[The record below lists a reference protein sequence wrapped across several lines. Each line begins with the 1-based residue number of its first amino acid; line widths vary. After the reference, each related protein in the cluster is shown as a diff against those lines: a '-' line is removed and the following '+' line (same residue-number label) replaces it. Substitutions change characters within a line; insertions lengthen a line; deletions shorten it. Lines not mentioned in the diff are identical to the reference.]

1 MFWLLSIIF
10 NSFGGNIISA
20 KENQGESIKALENKR
35 ILFISSYSE
44 SFITVP
50 EQLAGI
56 LSVFQSHGA
65 NVDFEYMDTKRLSSE
80 ENIQHFYTS
89 LKFKLK
95 NLPTYDAI
103 IVGDDTALQFAMD
116 KQEELFD
123 AVPIVFF
130 GINDKDRAM
139 LADALPNMAGSI
151 EETSI
156 IENLEIAYQFNSS
169 ATKVIGIVDGTL
181 TGQGDKKQLEAAS
194 RAFEA
199 LEFNTLNVSEY
210 TFEEF
215 GKILEGIGEDT
226 ILLFQSMNQD
236 SSGNYLDL
244 EDQFEFL
251 REHTRV
257 PVFRASVGG
266 IGKGLLGGRMIDYK
280 KMGVNAAETV
290 YQILTG
296 TSIDTMELVRQTP
309 YYYIFDYELIQK
321 YKIDENRIP
330 DGAVLYNKEVSP
342 LERYSKLI
350 IAAGVIF
357 LFLSIITVVLI
368 IDNIKRRKMQKELQ
382 ESHEELVS
390 IYEELTASEEELEVQ
405 YEKIEKMA
413 KHDYLTGL
421 PNRFHFV
428 ERLSRELKN
437 YSYGAVMLL
446 DIDNFKGINDTLG
459 HVYGDHLL
467 RIIAERFHKITD
479 EKLFCARLGGDEFL
493 ILLSQV
499 QEQKEI
505 DEYVKRIQM
514 LFDEAFLYEENE
526 NYISFSMGVTLYPK
540 DSNNLDQLI
549 MNADAAMYQV
559 KHGGKNNYIYYHENM
574 KNEITSKK
582 EIEGILRQALKEKGF
597 HLCYQPQVDA
607 KTGDIASFEA
617 LLRLND
623 HNISPGI
630 FIPVAEET
638 GHIIEIG
645 RWITEEAIM
654 QLDSWRKKG
663 YQEKIV
669 SINYS
674 SKQMRDKH
682 YITYLKHLLK
692 EYDISPKFIEIEI
705 TESIFLEDD
714 TQTLEFLKEL
724 KEAGIKIALD
734 DFGTGYSSLNYLTYI
749 PVDKLK
755 LDKSINDKFLLSE
768 NIGVMD
774 SIISLAHSLRLKIT
788 AEGIEDMDKYLQLRH
803 SGCDYIQG
811 YLFSKPLKAEE
822 IEKIYNRNLLER
834 MEYNMQSL
842 L

>member
-1 MFWLLSIIF
+1 
-10 NSFGGNIISA
+10 
-20 KENQGESIKALENKR
+20 
-35 ILFISSYSE
+35 
-44 SFITVP
+44 
-50 EQLAGI
+50 
-56 LSVFQSHGA
+56 
-65 NVDFEYMDTKRLSSE
+65 
-80 ENIQHFYTS
+80 
-89 LKFKLK
+89 
-95 NLPTYDAI
+95 
-103 IVGDDTALQFAMD
+103 
-116 KQEELFD
+116 
-123 AVPIVFF
+123 
-130 GINDKDRAM
+130 
-139 LADALPNMAGSI
+139 
-151 EETSI
+151 
-156 IENLEIAYQFNSS
+156 
-169 ATKVIGIVDGTL
+169 
-181 TGQGDKKQLEAAS
+181 
-194 RAFEA
+194 
-199 LEFNTLNVSEY
+199 
-210 TFEEF
+210 
-215 GKILEGIGEDT
+215 
-226 ILLFQSMNQD
+226 
-236 SSGNYLDL
+236 
-244 EDQFEFL
+244 
-251 REHTRV
+251 
-257 PVFRASVGG
+257 
-266 IGKGLLGGRMIDYK
+266 
-280 KMGVNAAETV
+280 
-290 YQILTG
+290 
-296 TSIDTMELVRQTP
+296 
-309 YYYIFDYELIQK
+309 
-321 YKIDENRIP
+321 
-330 DGAVLYNKEVSP
+330 
-342 LERYSKLI
+342 
-350 IAAGVIF
+350 
-357 LFLSIITVVLI
+357 
-368 IDNIKRRKMQKELQ
+368 
-382 ESHEELVS
+382 
-390 IYEELTASEEELEVQ
+390 
-405 YEKIEKMA
+405 
-413 KHDYLTGL
+413 
-421 PNRFHFV
+421 
-428 ERLSRELKN
+428 
-437 YSYGAVMLL
+437 
-446 DIDNFKGINDTLG
+446 
-459 HVYGDHLL
+459 VYGDHLL

-499 QEQKEI
+499 QDQKEI